1 MSGRRHLLS
10 PEAVARLANLDLIAH
25 HVVEGF
31 FAGLHRSPY
40 HGFSSEFS
48 QHRPYSPGDD
58 LRKIDWG
65 VWGRTDRLF
74 VKQFEEETNLN
85 AMILLDLSHSMAY
98 PGKGGNAGGGI
109 DKSFYSRALAAS
121 LTHLLLRQRDAVG
134 LMLFSDRVVRIVAP
148 SSRSSHR
155 RVLLT
160 LLEGAEPHARRTD
173 VPGALH
179 RAAERMRR
187 RGLVILLS
195 DLQAC
200 DATSVE
206 HGLRHLRHRGHAV
219 LAIRVLH
226 PSELELDLSGDVI
239 LKDLETGRVV
249 ATHGIEARRAIR
261 ARQAER
267 TRQWISLFGAAG
279 ADFSTLTTDQ
289 PFDLALGAL
298 LRRRVRSGP

>member
-1 MSGRRHLLS
+1 MSRRQLLP
-10 PEAVARLANLDLIAH
+10 PEAVARLANLDLIAK

-40 HGFSSEFS
+40 HGFSAEFS

-58 LRKIDWG
+58 LRRIDWG

-74 VKQFEEETNLN
+74 VKQFEEETNLS
-85 AMILLDLSHSMAY
+85 AMILLDLSRSMAY
-98 PGKGGNAGGGI
+98 PSERGAADGPL

-134 LMLFSDRVVRIVAP
+134 LMLFADRIVRIVAP

-155 RVLLT
+155 RVLLSV
-160 LLEGAEPHARRTD
+160 LEEAEALPRRTD
-173 VPGALH
+173 VAGALH

-195 DLQAC
+195 DLQDC

-226 PSELELDLSGDVI
+226 PSEVELDLRGDVV

-267 TRQWISLFGAAG
+267 ARQWTALFGAAG
-279 ADFSTLTTDQ
+279 ADFSTLATDQ

-298 LRRRVRSGP
+298 LRRRARSGP